1 MRVNGSPPQSTKPVK
16 MPEAE
21 ASTTAAEPPAA
32 PAAGASTE
40 ESIEK
45 ESTAVF
51 EPVVQLDEVEV
62 KSGEE
67 EEETVFKMCAFGTP
81 FLSRISRSC
90 FAGARSS
97 SALARRF
104 STKARARS
112 PGASA
117 AWGMPGF

>member
-1 MRVNGSPPQSTKPVK
+1 
-16 MPEAE
+16 MPEA
-21 ASTTAAEPPAA
+21 ASTTAEPPAA
-32 PAAGASTE
+32 PAAGASAE

-51 EPVVQLDEVEV
+51 EPVVQLEEVEV

-67 EEETVFKMCAFGTP
+67 EEETVFKMCAFWNSILAP
-81 FLSRISRSC
+81 FSRCCS
-90 FAGARSS
+90 AGARNS